1 MSIVVA
7 NRDQIAE
14 FLPLPQETAP
24 AGWPDGDAR
33 WIPGS
38 ELTEQQWQLVEDYAV
53 RFGSQYD
60 TYLAVRNITRHYF
73 FVSGGRA
80 IVSGIFRGRK
90 VGVFGGILGSQ
101 QYWKDAALELM
112 QDCRSQKRIISFF
125 AVPREICDLLEPYGF
140 QSNKFGL
147 GAIVNLPECDW
158 KGKKYEW
165 IRRQTSFCQRQG
177 LVFEEHR
184 ETAFAPEQ
192 WSALLEEL
200 LLIERQFLA
209 DRSHNSRLRHVVGEF
224 GGRLEKSQ
232 RLFLARNQ
240 HSGLIE
246 AFVICHPALGGTR
259 WVLEC
264 FRRRPDATRG
274 AITFVLHQIMQT
286 LKAEGVLEADL
297 CMIPFVGCE
306 EPLKND
312 NWLARKMIC
321 LIAKRMNWIYDSQ
334 GLFHFKSR
342 FRPEFRQLFV
352 CVNPRINAVWIHYLV
367 AECGFLRINPVNV
380 VRQICRQVARRS
392 SRSTL
397 SDTRE

>member
-1 MSIVVA
+1 MSTAVA

-14 FLPLPQETAP
+14 SLPLLQENLP
-24 AGWPDGDAR
+24 AGWPDGKAR
-33 WIPGS
+33 WIHGS
-38 ELTEQQWQLVEDYAV
+38 ELTDQQWHLVEDYAT

-60 TYLAVRNITRHYF
+60 AYLGVRDTTRHFF

-80 IVSGIFRGRK
+80 IVSGVFRGRK
-90 VGVFGGILGSQ
+90 IGVFGGILGPQ
-101 QYWKDAALELM
+101 QFWKDAILELM
-112 QDCRSQKRIISFF
+112 QDCRSQNRIISFF
-125 AVPREICDLLEPYGF
+125 AVPREICDLVAPHGF
-140 QSNKFGL
+140 QTNKFGL
-147 GAIVNLPECDW
+147 GAVVNLSECDW

-184 ETAFAPEQ
+184 ETSFSAER
-192 WSALLEEL
+192 WSELLEEL
-200 LLIERQFLA
+200 LHIEQQFLA

-224 GGRLEKSQ
+224 GGRLEKAQ
-232 RLFLARNQ
+232 RLFVARNQ
-240 HSGLIE
+240 HTGLIE
-246 AFVICHPALGGTR
+246 AFVICHPALGGKR

-286 LKAEGVLEADL
+286 IKAEGVLEADL

-306 EPLKND
+306 EPLEND
-312 NWLARKMIC
+312 NWLARKIIC
-321 LIAKRMNWIYDSQ
+321 LIGRRLNWVYDSQ

-342 FRPEFRQLFV
+342 FRPEFRQLYV
-352 CVNPRINAVWIHYLV
+352 SVNPRISPAWIHYLV
-367 AECGFLRINPVNV
+367 TVCGFLRINPVNV

-397 SDTRE
+397 SDARE